1 MNKDYKLISNTENT
15 ECSLE
20 NKRGFCIQKWSD
32 GSYLQ
37 GKYKENKLHGIA
49 KIRCSEGRSLYGIK
63 YSRNLENFKR
73 LFHKIFYT

>member
-1 MNKDYKLISNTENT
+1 MNKDYKLICNTEHT

-20 NKRGFCIQKWSD
+20 NKTGFCIQKWSD

-49 KIRCSEGRSLYGIK
+49 KIRCSDGRTLYGKNIL
-63 YSRNLENFKR
+63 RILENYF
-73 LFHKIFYT
+73 